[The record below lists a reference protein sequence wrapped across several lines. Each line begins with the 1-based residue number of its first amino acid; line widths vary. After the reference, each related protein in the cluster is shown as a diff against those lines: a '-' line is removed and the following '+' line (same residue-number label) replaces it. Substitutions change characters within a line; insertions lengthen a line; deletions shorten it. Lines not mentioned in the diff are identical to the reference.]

1 MDNNYYNN
9 SNNNNTNSNSNYN
22 NNNNNNSN
30 NSNNNSSNQY
40 SDSFYSYNNQQ
51 NHGNQNNTQND
62 STASQ
67 AGGYGSTQSSIYG
80 GQNNS
85 HGSGY
90 GTTQNNSQS
99 ANYGSAQ
106 NYNQSAGYGSTWN
119 NSQSYGYGNQNGN
132 YGTYGSN
139 PKPEKKKKERKPG
152 GFGKQLAKCA
162 ALALVFGLVAGG
174 VMTGVNYASG
184 KVLGTTNAGNV
195 QASLTTGDD
204 STVQP
209 TAISSSYVAT
219 DVSDI
224 VDEVMPSIVAIT
236 NVSQTEYQSFWGQSK
251 TYEST
256 SCGSGIIVSQDKEY
270 LYVATNNHVVEG
282 ANSLTVTFANDDTVS
297 AEIKGTDPSTDLAV
311 VKVALSSIKDDTMSA
326 IKVATLGSSDTLKV
340 GESCIAIGNALGY
353 GQSVTTGVI
362 SALNREV
369 SVSDSSSSTNYT
381 AELVQTDAAI
391 NPGNSGGVLIN
402 MDGQVVGINNAKLED
417 TSVEGMGYAIP
428 ITTAKTIL
436 TDLMNAGSVSTKDA
450 AFLGVV
456 GRDIN
461 ESYSSALGIP
471 SGIYVSQ
478 VVSGSPAEKAGIS
491 AGDVIVKFEGNN
503 VSTMSGLKEK
513 LAIKKANTK
522 VKITFKRAN
531 QSGTYEEKTVTVT
544 LGKKSDF
551 KNVTTD
557 NSSDSS
563 ESDDSSNNGNSNG
576 NSNNGNNNGNSGN
589 SNGNS
594 GNGGYGYDNGNGGN
608 SSDGYMNPYDYF
620 FGNNY

>member
-22 NNNNNNSN
+22 NNN
-30 NSNNNSSNQY
+30 SNNNSSNQS

-51 NHGNQNNTQND
+51 NHGNQNNTQNG

-256 SCGSGIIVSQDKEY
+256 SCGSGIIVSQDNEY

-311 VKVALSSIKDDTMSA
+311 VKVALSSIKDDTMSE

-381 AELVQTDAAI
+381 AELIQTDAAI
-391 NPGNSGGVLIN
+391 NPGNSGGALLNTAGEVI
-402 MDGQVVGINNAKLED
+402 GINSVKYSD
-417 TSVEGMGYAIP
+417 TSVEGIGYAIP
-428 ITTAKTIL
+428 MDTAKPIIEEL
-436 TDLMNAGSVSTKDA
+436 ITKEKVD
-450 AFLGVV
+450 
-456 GRDIN
+456 
-461 ESYSSALGIP
+461 ESNSAYLGIAGVDVTSDVAKTYNMP
-471 SGIYVSQ
+471 TGVYVAQ
-478 VVSGSPAEKAGIS
+478 VMEGAAAEQAGIQKGDIITKFDGKDVTS
-491 AGDVIVKFEGNN
+491 MEELSSNMQYYVAGTTVDVVIERSSNG
-503 VSTMSGLKEK
+503 
-513 LAIKKANTK
+513 
-522 VKITFKRAN
+522 
-531 QSGTYEEKTVTVT
+531 QYEEQTISVT
-544 LGKKSDF
+544 LGKK
-551 KNVTTD
+551 N
-557 NSSDSS
+557 
-563 ESDDSSNNGNSNG
+563 
-576 NSNNGNNNGNSGN
+576 
-589 SNGNS
+589 
-594 GNGGYGYDNGNGGN
+594 
-608 SSDGYMNPYDYF
+608 
-620 FGNNY
+620 

>member
-9 SNNNNTNSNSNYN
+9 SNNSNNNNSNSNYN
-22 NNNNNNSN
+22 SN
-30 NSNNNSSNQY
+30 TDNNNSSNQS

-51 NHGNQNNTQND
+51 NHGNQNNTQNN

-80 GQNNS
+80 GQNSNY
-85 HGSGY
+85 GAGY
-90 GTTQNNSQS
+90 GNTQNNSQS
-99 ANYGSAQ
+99 ANYGSTQ
-106 NYNQSAGYGSTWN
+106 NYSQSAGYGSTRNNSQSTGYGTNPNNSQSAGYGSTRN

-132 YGTYGSN
+132 YGTYGNNTGYQSNGTNGNAYGSN

-381 AELVQTDAAI
+381 AELIQTDAAI
-391 NPGNSGGVLIN
+391 NPGNSGGALLNTAGEVI
-402 MDGQVVGINNAKLED
+402 GINSVKYSD
-417 TSVEGMGYAIP
+417 TSVEGIGYAIP
-428 ITTAKTIL
+428 MDTAKPIIEELIT
-436 TDLMNAGSVSTKDA
+436 
-450 AFLGVV
+450 
-456 GRDIN
+456 N
-461 ESYSSALGIP
+461 EKVDESNSAYLGIAGVDVTSDVAKTYNMP
-471 SGIYVSQ
+471 TGVYVAQ
-478 VVSGSPAEKAGIS
+478 VMEGAAAEQAGIQK
-491 AGDVIVKFEGNN
+491 GDIITKFDGKD
-503 VSTMSGLKEK
+503 VTSMEK
-513 LAIKKANTK
+513 LSYNMQYYAA
-522 VKITFKRAN
+522 
-531 QSGTYEEKTVTVT
+531 GTTVDVVIERSSNGQYEEQTISVT
-544 LGKKSDF
+544 LGKK
-551 KNVTTD
+551 N
-557 NSSDSS
+557 
-563 ESDDSSNNGNSNG
+563 
-576 NSNNGNNNGNSGN
+576 
-589 SNGNS
+589 
-594 GNGGYGYDNGNGGN
+594 
-608 SSDGYMNPYDYF
+608 
-620 FGNNY
+620 

>member
-9 SNNNNTNSNSNYN
+9 SNNSNNNNSNSNYN
-22 NNNNNNSN
+22 NNN
-30 NSNNNSSNQY
+30 SNNNSSNQS

-106 NYNQSAGYGSTWN
+106 NYNQSADYGNTQNNSQRTGYGTNPNNSQSAGYGSTRN

-132 YGTYGSN
+132 YGTYGSNTGYQSNGANGTAYGSN

-381 AELVQTDAAI
+381 AELIQTDAAI
-391 NPGNSGGVLIN
+391 NPGNSGGALLNTAGEVI
-402 MDGQVVGINNAKLED
+402 GINSVKYSD
-417 TSVEGMGYAIP
+417 TSVEGIGYAIP
-428 ITTAKTIL
+428 MDTAKPIIEELIT
-436 TDLMNAGSVSTKDA
+436 
-450 AFLGVV
+450 
-456 GRDIN
+456 N
-461 ESYSSALGIP
+461 EKVDESNSAYLGIAGVDVTSDVAKTYNMP
-471 SGIYVSQ
+471 TGVYVAQ
-478 VVSGSPAEKAGIS
+478 VMEGAAAEQAGIQK
-491 AGDVIVKFEGNN
+491 GDIITKFDGKD
-503 VSTMSGLKEK
+503 VTSMEK
-513 LAIKKANTK
+513 LSYNMQYYAA
-522 VKITFKRAN
+522 
-531 QSGTYEEKTVTVT
+531 GTTVDVVIERSSNGQYEEQTISVT
-544 LGKKSDF
+544 LGKK
-551 KNVTTD
+551 N
-557 NSSDSS
+557 
-563 ESDDSSNNGNSNG
+563 
-576 NSNNGNNNGNSGN
+576 
-589 SNGNS
+589 
-594 GNGGYGYDNGNGGN
+594 
-608 SSDGYMNPYDYF
+608 
-620 FGNNY
+620 

>member
-9 SNNNNTNSNSNYN
+9 SNYNSNTD
-22 NNNNNNSN
+22 
-30 NSNNNSSNQY
+30 NNNSSNQS

-80 GQNNS
+80 GQNSNY
-85 HGSGY
+85 GAGY
-90 GTTQNNSQS
+90 GNTQNNSQS
-99 ANYGSAQ
+99 ANYGSTRNNSQ
-106 NYNQSAGYGSTWN
+106 STGYGTNPNNSQSAGYGSTRN

-132 YGTYGSN
+132 YGTYGGNTGYQSNGTNGNAYGSN

-184 KVLGTTNAGNV
+184 KIFGTTNASNV

-204 STVQP
+204 STVQA

-256 SCGSGIIVSQDKEY
+256 SCGSGIIVSQDNEY

-311 VKVALSSIKDDTMSA
+311 VKVALSSIKDDTMSE

-381 AELVQTDAAI
+381 AELIQTDAAI
-391 NPGNSGGVLIN
+391 NPGNSGGALLNTAGEVI
-402 MDGQVVGINNAKLED
+402 GINSVKYSD
-417 TSVEGMGYAIP
+417 TSVEGIGYAIP
-428 ITTAKTIL
+428 MDTAKPIIEEL
-436 TDLMNAGSVSTKDA
+436 ITKEKVD
-450 AFLGVV
+450 
-456 GRDIN
+456 
-461 ESYSSALGIP
+461 ESNSAYLGITGVDVTSDVAKTYNMP
-471 SGIYVSQ
+471 TGVYVAQ
-478 VVSGSPAEKAGIS
+478 VMEGAAAEQAGIQKGDIITKFDGKDVTS
-491 AGDVIVKFEGNN
+491 MEELSSNMQYYAAGTTVDVVIERSSNG
-503 VSTMSGLKEK
+503 
-513 LAIKKANTK
+513 
-522 VKITFKRAN
+522 
-531 QSGTYEEKTVTVT
+531 QYEEQTISVT
-544 LGKKSDF
+544 LGKK
-551 KNVTTD
+551 N
-557 NSSDSS
+557 
-563 ESDDSSNNGNSNG
+563 
-576 NSNNGNNNGNSGN
+576 
-589 SNGNS
+589 
-594 GNGGYGYDNGNGGN
+594 
-608 SSDGYMNPYDYF
+608 
-620 FGNNY
+620 

>member
-9 SNNNNTNSNSNYN
+9 SNNNNTNSNSNY
-22 NNNNNNSN
+22 NNNNSN

-106 NYNQSAGYGSTWN
+106 NYNQSAGYESIRNNSQSTGYGTNPNNSQSAGYGSTRN
-119 NSQSYGYGNQNGN
+119 NSQSYGYGNQNGS
-132 YGTYGSN
+132 YGTYGSNTGYQSNGANGTAYGSN

-381 AELVQTDAAI
+381 AELIQTDAAI
-391 NPGNSGGVLIN
+391 NPGNSGGALLNTAGEVI
-402 MDGQVVGINNAKLED
+402 GINSVKYSD
-417 TSVEGMGYAIP
+417 TSVEGIGYAIP
-428 ITTAKTIL
+428 VDTAKPIIEEL
-436 TDLMNAGSVSTKDA
+436 ITKEKVD
-450 AFLGVV
+450 
-456 GRDIN
+456 
-461 ESYSSALGIP
+461 ESNSAYLGIAGVDVTSDVAKTYNMP
-471 SGIYVSQ
+471 TGVYVAQ
-478 VVSGSPAEKAGIS
+478 VMEGAAAEQAGIQKGDIITKFDGKDVTS
-491 AGDVIVKFEGNN
+491 MEELSYNMQYYAAGTTVDVVIERSSNG
-503 VSTMSGLKEK
+503 
-513 LAIKKANTK
+513 
-522 VKITFKRAN
+522 
-531 QSGTYEEKTVTVT
+531 QYEEQTISVT
-544 LGKKSDF
+544 LGKK
-551 KNVTTD
+551 N
-557 NSSDSS
+557 
-563 ESDDSSNNGNSNG
+563 
-576 NSNNGNNNGNSGN
+576 
-589 SNGNS
+589 
-594 GNGGYGYDNGNGGN
+594 
-608 SSDGYMNPYDYF
+608 
-620 FGNNY
+620 